1 MTESD
6 SDEKKDPKTNAVVL
20 KTVKIQRSRVI
31 RTRHTKPVTSP
42 AEPAAIDPI
51 DAHDVVG
58 TPSVQ
63 TSSQSSEEVPNAP
76 ILQETVSSDFDQPVK
91 SSLWKGAQQSPQN
104 SFSFFNRIFHP
115 NIQYKLFLLF
125 LSIWGASFIMFYLS
139 TTFAI
144 ILPEPFN
151 LVVLGFF
158 LVSTSLSGIYTFLL
172 GLQHLRNTRQ
182 SSDDSYY

>member
-1 MTESD
+1 MTESNTN
-6 SDEKKDPKTNAVVL
+6 EKKDPKASNVVL
-20 KTVKIQRSRVI
+20 KSVKITRPRVI
-31 RTRHTKPVTSP
+31 RTLRTRPDIRHD
-42 AEPAAIDPI
+42 EPAAAEPVDM
-51 DAHDVVG
+51 
-58 TPSVQ
+58 PSLQ
-63 TSSQSSEEVPNAP
+63 TATHIPDEASSATSPH
-76 ILQETVSSDFDQPVK
+76 ETVSSDTIQSTK
-91 SSLWKGAQQSPQN
+91 STLWKGVLPSSQN
-104 SFSFFNRIFHP
+104 STSFFDRIFQP

-144 ILPEPFN
+144 VLPEPFN

-172 GLQHLRNTRQ
+172 GIQHLRNTRQ

>member
-1 MTESD
+1 MTESNQK
-6 SDEKKDPKTNAVVL
+6 EKKDPKASKVVL
-20 KTVKIQRSRVI
+20 KSVKIKRSNRVI
-31 RTRHTKPVTSP
+31 RSRRPKPVSSYDQPETV
-42 AEPAAIDPI
+42 D
-51 DAHDVVG
+51 
-58 TPSVQ
+58 TPSLH
-63 TSSQSSEEVPNAP
+63 TPTLISEEVPSTSSP
-76 ILQETVSSDFDQPVK
+76 PETVSSNSNQAAN
-91 SSLWKGAQQSPQN
+91 STLWKEALQSSQN
-104 SFSFFNRIFHP
+104 SYSFFDRIFQP

-158 LVSTSLSGIYTFLL
+158 LISTSLSGIYTFLL

-182 SSDDSYY
+182 TSDDSYY

>member
-1 MTESD
+1 MTESN
-6 SDEKKDPKTNAVVL
+6 SDEKKDPKASRVVL
-20 KTVKIQRSRVI
+20 KSIKIQRPRVI
-31 RTRHTKPVTSP
+31 RKRRTKPDASHD
-42 AEPAAIDPI
+42 EPVAIDPI
-51 DAHDVVG
+51 DADDIVS
-58 TPSVQ
+58 TPPVQ
-63 TSSQSSEEVPNAP
+63 TSSINSEEIPSAP

-91 SSLWKGAQQSPQN
+91 SSLWNGAQQSSQS
-104 SFSFFNRIFHP
+104 SFSFFDRIFQP

-158 LVSTSLSGIYTFLL
+158 LISTSLSAIYTFLL
-172 GLQHLRNTRQ
+172 GLQHLRNTRS
-182 SSDDSYY
+182 SSDDNYY